1 MFTGFC
7 LHVSLLS
14 TSVLPISVVVRH
26 SVVVLTI
33 LCFISYIQTFHN
45 STFFYAKCSFIDQ
58 CAVRTQGTVCY
69 YVVRLVN
76 LVLDVCMLYS
86 VVFADLFPNQTYH
99 DSCTPVS

>member
-45 STFFYAKCSFIDQ
+45 STFFYAKCSFID
-58 CAVRTQGTVCY
+58 TVCSADTGY
-69 YVVRLVN
+69 SMLLCCKAGEPGVGCLHVVQCGVCRLV
-76 LVLDVCMLYS
+76 S
-86 VVFADLFPNQTYH
+86 
-99 DSCTPVS
+99 